1 MNRMSKKG
9 RIWLAIGCFLS
20 SFFCTIGC
28 IYLLTYDPEPEIVGA
43 VSLGTSAIAFF
54 VFAFIFMPP
63 KGYIPVREEA
73 KEEKPKPVKYKTYK
87 DRKPKEPFISDEE
100 WDELEEEEEEAEMID
115 DIFVDKQ

>member
-9 RIWLAIGCFLS
+9 RIWLAIGCFIS

-63 KGYIPVREEA
+63 KGYIPIREEA
-73 KEEKPKPVKYKTYK
+73 KEEKPKPVQYKPYKEKKY
-87 DRKPKEPFISDEE
+87 KEPFISDEE
-100 WDELEEEEEEAEMID
+100 WEEMEEEDEENEMFE
-115 DIFVDKQ
+115 DIFDDDR

>member
-54 VFAFIFMPP
+54 VFAFIFLPP
-63 KGYIPVREEA
+63 KDYAPIREE
-73 KEEKPKPVKYKTYK
+73 KKTEPKSVKYKTYK
-87 DRKPKEPFISDEE
+87 DRKPKEPFISDKEWEE
-100 WDELEEEEEEAEMID
+100 MEVEDEENEIFE
-115 DIFVDKQ
+115 DIFDDNR

>member
-28 IYLLTYDPEPEIVGA
+28 IYLLTYDPKPEIVGA

-54 VFAFIFMPP
+54 VFAFIFLPP
-63 KGYIPVREEA
+63 KDYVPIREE
-73 KEEKPKPVKYKTYK
+73 KKTEPKSVKYKTYK
-87 DRKPKEPFISDEE
+87 DRKPKEPFISDKEWEE
-100 WDELEEEEEEAEMID
+100 MEEEDEENEMFE
-115 DIFVDKQ
+115 DIFDDNR